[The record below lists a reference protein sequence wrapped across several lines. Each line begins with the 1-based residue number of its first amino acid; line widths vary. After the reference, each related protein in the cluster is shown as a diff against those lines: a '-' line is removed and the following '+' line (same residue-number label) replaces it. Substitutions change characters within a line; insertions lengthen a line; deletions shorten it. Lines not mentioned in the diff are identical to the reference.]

1 MAIIV
6 VILIAISLSMDA
18 FSLSLAYGTLG
29 LTKKEIRN
37 LSSIVGVYHFFMPLI
52 GMSVGTW
59 ILKIIPIP
67 PELVVLIV
75 LTVIGVQMILTSFSN
90 DREIK
95 KLTLLELLSFGFAV
109 SIDSFSIGLGLK
121 TIYEIPIVC
130 SFIFMLSSFLF
141 TYFGLKMG
149 KRINDKLGNIS
160 TRLGGIMLI
169 LIGVLY
175 MFS

>member
-29 LTKKEIRN
+29 LSKKDIRS
-37 LSSIVGVYHFFMPLI
+37 LSSIVGIYHFFMPLI
-52 GMSVGTW
+52 GMSVGSW

-75 LTVIGVQMILTSFSN
+75 LTVIGLQMIISSFSC
-90 DREIK
+90 DKEVK
-95 KLTLLELLSFGFAV
+95 TMTLTELLSFGFAV

-121 TIYEIPIVC
+121 TIYEVPIVC

-149 KRINDKLGNIS
+149 KKINDKLGNIS
-160 TRLGGIMLI
+160 TRIGGVMLI
-169 LIGVLY
+169 LIGIIY